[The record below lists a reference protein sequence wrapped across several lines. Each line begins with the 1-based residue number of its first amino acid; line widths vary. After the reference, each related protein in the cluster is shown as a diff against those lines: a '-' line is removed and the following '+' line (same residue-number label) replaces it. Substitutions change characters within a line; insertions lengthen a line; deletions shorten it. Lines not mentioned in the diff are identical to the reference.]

1 MRSNPCMQSKKGRKK
16 KLESV
21 SSRMMMMMMMM
32 IVVEVEEVGFLG
44 LRLHHLDSY
53 VILSSTDLLFCNA
66 LTE

>member
-16 KLESV
+16 KLELV
-21 SSRMMMMMMMM
+21 SSRMMMMMMM